1 LIALAIIWLTG
12 PAAKCASTNSAE
24 AFDYAQPPLLTGTIY
39 ASGSDHKTIL
49 FTFQRTATRSGVTVH
64 IERKYMEPDGSLAAT
79 ENITYESGRLVSLEM
94 KEFQAGLWGSIQI
107 KVDPKKPARQKITI
121 SHGAGKDANKAGTT
135 DDLDKDTLIDDSIYP
150 FILAHWNELMKG
162 DSVKF
167 RFVSLE
173 WERTFG
179 FKLSKSGESVV
190 DGKPVVTIRMD
201 PTSMVVAHFMDP
213 LYFTVEKNAPH
224 RVVEYLGRTTPRTK
238 NGKAWKYLDA
248 DTVFD
253 WK

>member
-1 LIALAIIWLTG
+1 LLVISWLG
-12 PAAKCASTNSAE
+12 CSAAKCAPTNSAE
-24 AFDYAQPPLLTGTIY
+24 AFDYAQPAVLTGTLY
-39 ASGSDHKTIL
+39 ASGSDHKKVL
-49 FTFQRTATRSGVTVH
+49 FTFQRTAMRSGTTVH
-64 IERKYMEPDGSLAAT
+64 VERKYAEPDGSIAAT
-79 ENITYESGRLVSLEM
+79 ENIVYESGRLVSLEM
-94 KEFQAGLWGSIQI
+94 KEFQAGLWGGIQI
-107 KVDPKKPARQKITI
+107 NSDPKKPAHQKITI
-121 SHGAGKDANKAGTT
+121 SHGAGKDIKKAGNT
-135 DDLDKDTLIDDSIYP
+135 DDLEKDTLIDDSIYP
-150 FILAHWNELMKG
+150 FILAHWDELMKG
-162 DSVKF
+162 ASVKF

-179 FKLSKSGESVV
+179 FKLSKSAESVV

-213 LYFTVEKNAPH
+213 LYFTAEKDSPH
-224 RVVEYLGRTTPRTK
+224 RVIEYLGRTTPRIK